1 MSDVDAEPRRW
12 DFYVRD
18 MIEFCEKVTSYTNGL
33 NQAAFVAAELTYDA
47 SLRNIEL
54 IGEAAT
60 HVPRAVRD
68 AHPEIPWS
76 AIIGTR
82 NRIIHAY
89 LGVDNDVIWTIIQD
103 AIPTMLPRL
112 RALLDEVEGGMTAHG
127 A

>member
-1 MSDVDAEPRRW
+1 MSDADVEPRRW

-18 MIEFCEKVTSYTNGL
+18 MIDFCEKVTSYTEGL
-33 NQAAFVAAELTYDA
+33 NQDAFVAAELTYDA

-60 HVPRAVRD
+60 HVPSAVRD

-76 AIIGTR
+76 AIVGTR

-89 LGVDNDVIWTIIQD
+89 LGIDNDVIWTIIQD

-112 RALLDEVEGGMTAHG
+112 RALLDEAEGGETAHG